1 MFCLSLLIDADVYE
15 SCWAHFW
22 HVIVQIHEQM
32 ELFKKV
38 ARGWGANPGS
48 FDSVY
53 FLIPSFFR

>member
-53 FLIPSFFR
+53 FLR